1 MNKQI
6 EERSNLALIVDTAIR
21 DWQDRRYACNEEGL
35 VEVKERLAESIAAAV
50 LANGYR
56 KQSEG
61 EWIEDGY
68 SDNPCVCSKCGAE
81 SQYVSK
87 FHETFEYDWEENL
100 QSAGYEEIRDYIR
113 TPYCPEC
120 GAKMK
125 GD

>member
-1 MNKQI
+1 MDKRQ
-6 EERSNLALIVDTAIR
+6 ERDDLALIVDYAIR
-21 DWQDRRYACNEEGL
+21 DWTVEESM
-35 VEVKERLAESIAAAV
+35 AESIAAAV

-68 SDNPCVCSKCGAE
+68 FDNPCVCSKCGAE

-87 FHETFEYDWEENL
+87 FHEKFDYDWEENL
-100 QSAGYEEIRDYIR
+100 QPAGYEETREYIR

-125 GD
+125 IVTDERRMT